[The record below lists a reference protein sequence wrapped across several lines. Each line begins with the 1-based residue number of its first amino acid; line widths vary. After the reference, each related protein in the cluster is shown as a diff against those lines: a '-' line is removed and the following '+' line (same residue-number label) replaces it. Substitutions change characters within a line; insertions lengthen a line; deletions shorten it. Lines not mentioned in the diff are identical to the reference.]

1 MEKRLL
7 LDRVTLHSGDI
18 TPGNVECASVVE
30 ANLADTG
37 LSLGNWATVAAGIA
51 AHSIAIQLFPK
62 SGVAFADAL
71 VSSQDVAQ
79 SRHTHILRLWD
90 WVCRFDWRLDW
101 RLLAVGWVADRPA
114 ENTD

>member
-1 MEKRLL
+1 
-7 LDRVTLHSGDI
+7 
-18 TPGNVECASVVE
+18 VVE

-71 VSSQDVAQ
+71 VSSQDVTQ